1 MSAGDVDLKQLV
13 VLCLKRRVSAHV
25 FNSLFKQLSHKNEV
39 TISDLVSL
47 LSAQDEFDPLL
58 ASYLTAVA
66 TEDQSTNLKLCSLL
80 DNLPSAI
87 EANQYLL
94 LNSLT
99 NTFRDE
105 RFKTSFPFNSFEVND
120 LITSITSYV
129 KTLLEKQPQSYELLE
144 SLSYFLNVFFEII
157 PFEVPP
163 LTQEQ
168 NDLLASVL
176 NEVKQKNAPLAEFLE
191 SNMIKSLKR
200 SSIVNIRQSV
210 SLPSSSLQ
218 HAVHSSF
225 LKTNKLPKFIWLNLI
240 IQDWSSNSSKLLS
253 SFEQFVKVKTNQNV
267 LNELISLSFE
277 CITIALQSRD
287 ASDLV
292 IKNWKLFLTK
302 RLPLLIKEL
311 NLKNVESSLS
321 NALNLI
327 DPKIS
332 KAIKLNSSGGSDPND
347 DDIFSSFPSTNTDI
361 RHDFLRSC
369 IALKLLPQSAF
380 AAILKEDAQAENR
393 NLPTSDDVLQ
403 NGQPIDISTT
413 LHATLIDI
421 NPEFIPLEDSG
432 LLEFFSLVEEMEGTK
447 QVELSNLILETIN
460 EFIKNDDVSHLYRL
474 ALALGLSPS
483 ALHAILFHLSP
494 SAFLK
499 PLLTFLDKWQV
510 SNDDMNFQDVYSA
523 FGCVLMLFLLIVKDY
538 KISFES
544 LLLIKDNP
552 NEPSFCIKYL
562 TKLGSLSQFDS
573 SNTHQ
578 SDLLNGWIT
587 ALFDSGGISDD
598 LMRLSTVQ
606 ECFQLFPVIF
616 QQAFIACKQGLID
629 EDTVKGGLEYFL
641 QPFLLSTI
649 VGILSW
655 SETFLWKRNDV
666 DLLINL
672 IKTLINPLDLS
683 GESVHIHKFVL
694 SIYGPNLFHLLSEI
708 NKDPQTS
715 VDPILLSSLRQ
726 SVGLKKPTY
735 FFEFD
740 TSPTFMKYFRSI
752 LYDINKKTDVQASP
766 LSLFHTQFNTLL
778 NWSQTT
784 IVPNY
789 DFQLFSTLLEVLGEE
804 TMLDYFLDQ
813 IFEAQNLNSKPSQT
827 ILELS
832 TFLLATHYVESSVI
846 KDFLLNCLK
855 QESLKDDR
863 YNSISPSYK
872 FAKVLIDKKKS
883 ILDNEAIENEVV
895 QLFYEKFIESVQTI
909 VPLK

>member
-1 MSAGDVDLKQLV
+1 M
-13 VLCLKRRVSAHV
+13 
-25 FNSLFKQLSHKNEV
+25 
-39 TISDLVSL
+39 
-47 LSAQDEFDPLL
+47 
-58 ASYLTAVA
+58 
-66 TEDQSTNLKLCSLL
+66 
-80 DNLPSAI
+80 
-87 EANQYLL
+87 
-94 LNSLT
+94 
-99 NTFRDE
+99 
-105 RFKTSFPFNSFEVND
+105 
-120 LITSITSYV
+120 
-129 KTLLEKQPQSYELLE
+129 
-144 SLSYFLNVFFEII
+144 
-157 PFEVPP
+157 
-163 LTQEQ
+163 
-168 NDLLASVL
+168 
-176 NEVKQKNAPLAEFLE
+176 
-191 SNMIKSLKR
+191 
-200 SSIVNIRQSV
+200 
-210 SLPSSSLQ
+210 
-218 HAVHSSF
+218 
-225 LKTNKLPKFIWLNLI
+225 
-240 IQDWSSNSSKLLS
+240 
-253 SFEQFVKVKTNQNV
+253 
-267 LNELISLSFE
+267 
-277 CITIALQSRD
+277 
-287 ASDLV
+287 
-292 IKNWKLFLTK
+292 
-302 RLPLLIKEL
+302 
-311 NLKNVESSLS
+311 
-321 NALNLI
+321 
-327 DPKIS
+327 
-332 KAIKLNSSGGSDPND
+332 
-347 DDIFSSFPSTNTDI
+347 
-361 RHDFLRSC
+361 
-369 IALKLLPQSAF
+369 
-380 AAILKEDAQAENR
+380 
-393 NLPTSDDVLQ
+393 
-403 NGQPIDISTT
+403 
-413 LHATLIDI
+413 
-421 NPEFIPLEDSG
+421 
-432 LLEFFSLVEEMEGTK
+432 
-447 QVELSNLILETIN
+447 ETIN

-499 PLLTFLDKWQV
+499 PLLSFLDKWQV

-708 NKDPQTS
+708 NKNPQTP

-855 QESLKDDR
+855 QESLTDDK
-863 YNSISPSYK
+863 YNAISPSYK

-895 QLFYEKFIESVQTI
+895 QLFYEKFIESVQTDRKS
-909 VPLK
+909 VV